1 MLIELLLTREQL
13 LVLADV
19 VDDAI
24 NQARE
29 ECVDYEPGSQ
39 DWNELVARAKELQ
52 GLLAEI
58 ESA

>member
-1 MLIELLLTREQL
+1 MLIDLSLTREQL

-24 NQARE
+24 AQARE
-29 ECVDYEPGSQ
+29 ECVDLDPGSQ
-39 DWNELVARAKELQ
+39 EWNELVARAKELQ